1 MNIDPR
7 ELHRFTPSRPDGVV
21 CITVRNP
28 EALGE
33 MRELCGYPAGHP
45 IHADP
50 PNGDTPEDRSPYQD
64 LRVLRGI
71 IAAYVGPEEESYG
84 IAMAALDRFR
94 AVILH
99 ATPDRGLEAQVHG
112 RQMIA
117 MRDDPAPPRCAFKDS
132 TSCRICRR
140 WLEGEWNR
148 AAPGPERTELQRQ
161 MDAGH
166 CDLCHERVCAVRAL
180 AP

>member
-28 EALGE
+28 EALGQ

-50 PNGDTPEDRSPYQD
+50 PNGDTPEDRGPQQD

-71 IAAYVGPEEESYG
+71 VMGYIDTGEESYV
-84 IAMAALDRFR
+84 IAMAALNRLAATLR
-94 AVILH
+94 AMPV
-99 ATPDRGLEAQVHG
+99 DRGLEAQVHG

-117 MRDDPAPPRCAFKDS
+117 MRDAPASQCAYKGS

-148 AAPGPERTELQRQ
+148 AAPGPERAELQRQ

-166 CDLCHERVCAVRAL
+166 CDLCHERVCPVRAL

>member
-21 CITVRNP
+21 CVTVRNP
-28 EALGE
+28 DEPMPQ

-45 IHADP
+45 IHAEP
-50 PNGDTPEDRSPYQD
+50 PNGDTPQDRGPYQD

-71 IAAYVGPEEESYG
+71 IAAHVGTSSAKAESWVT
-84 IAMAALDRFR
+84 ALACLDRLGV
-94 AVILH
+94 VIRSM
-99 ATPDRGLEAQVHG
+99 P
-112 RQMIA
+112 
-117 MRDDPAPPRCAFKDS
+117 DPAPPCSFKS
-132 TSCRICRR
+132 AHSCRICGR
-140 WLEGEWNR
+140 WLEGEWNVE
-148 AAPGPERTELQRQ
+148 APPGRVELQRQ

-166 CDLCHERVCAVRAL
+166 CDLCHERVCKVRAL